1 MEHSSGS
8 KSTDIYPSSPAV
20 SMTTASTP
28 LSLHVQDGPSSI
40 VDSSPCS
47 LSSFA
52 VDGLAG
58 IWGQW
63 APLPS
68 DASFDVSFS
77 REDRVEDEFDTA
89 LDGEI
94 LPKCRLI
101 PRKSLWAKSVG
112 HQNPF
117 RGITP
122 LTRIAWFSKEPQNT
136 DETELAQPTDQSE
149 NVEEEMQRAW
159 EWKIWTVT
167 EERDQALQERNQALA
182 AFMELEKKHSEA
194 IRTIE
199 MLRLNNLRMRSAENA
214 SRKSKNESRSDDFS
228 ASSSG
233 VDDFLFNCRDT
244 RGDRVRDV
252 ERDESV
258 CSHVR
263 SDFSLLQGIV
273 TEAKEECDFLLKRL
287 EIVKDERNSYLN
299 RLHALEKDNQR
310 LRDSVCGRHSGLS
323 NNGFLDISL
332 RLQTTCQDESSSKEA
347 LKSVLSH
354 LRSKR

>member
-1 MEHSSGS
+1 MF
-8 KSTDIYPSSPAV
+8 Y
-20 SMTTASTP
+20 
-28 LSLHVQDGPSSI
+28 
-40 VDSSPCS
+40 
-47 LSSFA
+47 F
-52 VDGLAG
+52 
-58 IWGQW
+58 
-63 APLPS
+63 
-68 DASFDVSFS
+68 
-77 REDRVEDEFDTA
+77 
-89 LDGEI
+89 
-94 LPKCRLI
+94 
-101 PRKSLWAKSVG
+101 
-112 HQNPF
+112 
-117 RGITP
+117 
-122 LTRIAWFSKEPQNT
+122 QNT
-136 DETELAQPTDQSE
+136 DETELARPTDQSE
-149 NVEEEMQRAW
+149 NVEEEMQRAL

-182 AFMELEKKHSEA
+182 AFMEMEKKHSEA

-214 SRKSKNESRSDDFS
+214 SRKSKNESRSDDFN

-233 VDDFLFNCRDT
+233 VDDFLCNCRDT
-244 RGDRVRDV
+244 RGNRVRDV

-258 CSHVR
+258 CSHER
-263 SDFSLLQGIV
+263 CDFSSLQGI
-273 TEAKEECDFLLKRL
+273 AKEECDFLLKRL
-287 EIVKDERNSYLN
+287 EIVKGERNSYLN

>member
-1 MEHSSGS
+1 LF
-8 KSTDIYPSSPAV
+8 Y
-20 SMTTASTP
+20 
-28 LSLHVQDGPSSI
+28 
-40 VDSSPCS
+40 
-47 LSSFA
+47 F
-52 VDGLAG
+52 
-58 IWGQW
+58 
-63 APLPS
+63 
-68 DASFDVSFS
+68 
-77 REDRVEDEFDTA
+77 
-89 LDGEI
+89 
-94 LPKCRLI
+94 
-101 PRKSLWAKSVG
+101 
-112 HQNPF
+112 
-117 RGITP
+117 
-122 LTRIAWFSKEPQNT
+122 QNT
-136 DETELAQPTDQSE
+136 DETELARPTDQSE

-159 EWKIWTVT
+159 EWKIWNVT
-167 EERDQALQERNQALA
+167 EERNQALQERNQALA
-182 AFMELEKKHSEA
+182 AFMALEKKHSEA

-199 MLRLNNLRMRSAENA
+199 VLRLNKLRMRSAENA
-214 SRKSKNESRSDDFS
+214 SKKSKNESRSDDFS

-258 CSHVR
+258 CSHER
-263 SDFSLLQGIV
+263 CDFSLLQGIV

-287 EIVKDERNSYLN
+287 EIVKGERNSYLN

-354 LRSKR
+354 LRSKRKQVTPSRLNKFPKCDHSNLKEGNIFEGRGPRFEKCLSPSPSTSVASRFSSPWKPRLSSVSPENEIEKIDDGKVKGVTKGNLGSEGYQSTEESFALPSRSDEI

>member
-1 MEHSSGS
+1 MF
-8 KSTDIYPSSPAV
+8 Y
-20 SMTTASTP
+20 
-28 LSLHVQDGPSSI
+28 
-40 VDSSPCS
+40 
-47 LSSFA
+47 F
-52 VDGLAG
+52 
-58 IWGQW
+58 
-63 APLPS
+63 
-68 DASFDVSFS
+68 
-77 REDRVEDEFDTA
+77 
-89 LDGEI
+89 
-94 LPKCRLI
+94 
-101 PRKSLWAKSVG
+101 
-112 HQNPF
+112 
-117 RGITP
+117 
-122 LTRIAWFSKEPQNT
+122 QNT
-136 DETELAQPTDQSE
+136 DETELARPTDQSE

-214 SRKSKNESRSDDFS
+214 WRKSKNESRSDDFN

-233 VDDFLFNCRDT
+233 VDDFPFNCRDT
-244 RGDRVRDV
+244 RGDRGRDV

-258 CSHVR
+258 CSHER
-263 SDFSLLQGIV
+263 CDLSLLQGIV
-273 TEAKEECDFLLKRL
+273 TEAKEKCDFLLKRL
-287 EIVKDERNSYLN
+287 EIVKGERNSYLN

-310 LRDSVCGRHSGLS
+310 LRDSVCSRHSGLS

-332 RLQTTCQDESSSKEA
+332 RLQTTCQDEGSSKEA